1 MFNRVDSNAS
11 GICIFDQSEEN
22 MNTNM
27 INIRDVRVE
36 DQFWDKLISNAVN
49 HVLPYQ
55 WRVLNDQEP
64 GAEPSHAIRN
74 FRIAAGLEEGEFC
87 GYQFQDSDLAKWMEA
102 ASCSLIYNDSE
113 EIRQEL
119 KEAIDLIGKAQQPDG
134 YMDTHYI
141 VSRQDRRWKDL
152 AHGHELYVAGHMLE
166 AAVAYQQVTGDDSL
180 LQILDKLVDLIIR
193 TFGKGEEQIDAYPG
207 HEEIELA
214 LMKAYRL
221 TGREKYMRLA
231 EYFILNR
238 GSEPGFFHDP
248 RYQELLKKERSIDA
262 NYYQVHK
269 LILEQDTAEG
279 HAVRAMYLYTGMA
292 DVARETGNQQLV
304 EVLHKLWHNVTR
316 KRMYITGGVGS
327 QGHGER
333 FSIDYDLPNDTC
345 YTETCAAIG
354 LAMWSLRMLTLAPR
368 AEYADIMERALYNN
382 VLSGISQ
389 DGEHYF
395 YVNPLMVKPDVA
407 RFRQDHE
414 GVETQ
419 RVKWFGCACC
429 PPNVIRTLT
438 GLGQYVYTRQGRR
451 VYQHLYIGNRAEFE
465 DIQLTCT
472 SSMPWKGQAEIAVS
486 CAEPFEL
493 ALRIPRY
500 ALDYT
505 LCINGKSVDAP
516 VEDGYCFLCIQDGD
530 TVKCSFRM
538 EPVVVCANPRVTEN
552 CAKACVLRGP
562 LVYCAEEIDN
572 GALLQDFRLDPAAE
586 VKVQSSDLFGG
597 VSTIQVLG
605 TRTANQ
611 EEDWLYLPHAQVKRE
626 AASMTLIPYYLWNNR
641 GEGEMTV
648 WMNTT
653 A

>member
-1 MFNRVDSNAS
+1 
-11 GICIFDQSEEN
+11 

-27 INIRDVRVE
+27 INIKDVRVA
-36 DQFWDKLISNAVN
+36 DAFWDRQISNAVT

-64 GAEPSHAIRN
+64 GAEPSHAIKN
-74 FRIAAGLEEGEFC
+74 FRIAAGLEAGDFH

-102 ASCSLIYNDSE
+102 ASFSLIYNDSE
-113 EIRQEL
+113 EIRKEL
-119 KEAIDLIGKAQQPDG
+119 KEAIELIGKAQQPDG

-141 VSRQDRRWKDL
+141 ISKQDRRWQDL

-166 AAVAYQQVTGDDSL
+166 AAVAYMQVTGDDSL
-180 LQILDKLVDLIIR
+180 LQILDRLIDLVIR
-193 TFGKGEEQIDAYPG
+193 TFGKEEGQIDAYPG

-221 TGREKYMRLA
+221 TGREKYLRLA

-238 GSEPGFFHDP
+238 GNEPGFFSDP
-248 RYQELLKKERSIDA
+248 RYQELLKKECSIDA
-262 NYYQVHK
+262 KYYQVHK
-269 LILEQDTAEG
+269 PILEQDTAEG
-279 HAVRAMYLYTGMA
+279 HAVRAMYLYTGVA

-304 EVLHKLWHNVTR
+304 EVLDKLWHNVTR

-354 LAMWSLRMLTLAPR
+354 LAMWALRMLTLAPK

-407 RFRQDHE
+407 HFREDHE

-438 GLGQYVYTRQGRR
+438 GLGQYVYTCRERR
-451 VYQHLYIGNRAEFE
+451 VYQHLYIGNQAAFE
-465 DIQLTCT
+465 DVRLHCV
-472 SSMPWKGQAEIAVS
+472 SSMPWEGQAAITINCEK
-486 CAEPFEL
+486 PFEL
-493 ALRIPRY
+493 ALRMPGY
-500 ALDYT
+500 ALDYA
-505 LCINGKSVDAP
+505 LRVNGTAVTAP
-516 VEDGYCFLCIQDGD
+516 VEGDYAILSVQDGD
-530 TVKCSFRM
+530 KVEISFRM
-538 EPVVVCANPRVTEN
+538 EPVVVCANPKVTED
-552 CAKACVLRGP
+552 CAKACVMRGP
-562 LVYCAEEIDN
+562 VVYCAEEIDN
-572 GALLQDFRLDPAAE
+572 GMFLQDFRLNPTADI
-586 VKVQSSDLFGG
+586 KVQASDLFDGMRTMQ
-597 VSTIQVLG
+597 VSG
-605 TRTANQ
+605 TRTAKQ
-611 EEDWLYLPHAQVKRE
+611 ADDWLYRPFAQVKRE
-626 AASMTLIPYYLWNNR
+626 AASLTLIPYYLWNNR

-653 A
+653 C